1 MSKVKIHKFDP
12 VIYPIKLWVCF
23 NAHKYILEKKFKSV
37 YDITDDMFEEKTA
50 AVTCCVNDKKTNSEG
65 IVVFT
70 PDSALSVECIAHEA
84 THVADEIFEYIG
96 EETKTDEC
104 YAYLVGWAAKSIDK
118 AMKLSNK
125 CNFI

>member
-23 NAHKYILEKKFKSV
+23 DAHRDILENKFKFI
-37 YDITDDMFEEKTA
+37 DDMTDDLFVKYG
-50 AVTCCVNDKKTNSEG
+50 AVTCRVTDRKTGLRG
-65 IVVFT
+65 ILVFT
-70 PDSALSVECIAHEA
+70 PLSIMNIDYIAHEA